1 MANEQPGAGSGE
13 PEGDSFERRLR
24 EALEHTAREMRDKH
38 ASLDCTF
45 EVITHAAVDLI
56 PGVEHAGITL
66 ATRAAVAVIAAQR
79 EEQFRSALA
88 SRDIIGQAKGILMD
102 RFSVDADRAFGLLR
116 QLSQD
121 RNAPLVEIARELA
134 ETEHPPQGGTGP
146 SALPVSPFPRC
157 RLGLCGAGR
166 LDGPDDMWCHAE
178 QEARPRCST
187 TPPTSRPIEW
197 CVRGGAGARSG
208 GTRKGRETAPGR
220 WRCLPRSG

>member
-56 PGVEHAGITL
+56 PGGEHAGITL

-121 RNAPLVEIARELA
+121 RNAPLVEIARKLA
-134 ETEHPPQGGTGP
+134 ETEHPPQGEHRSSCAARVPVP
-146 SALPVSPFPRC
+146 SVPPRAVRRRSPRRTRRHVVSRRAGSPASMLHHTPHEPTYRVVREEWSRC
-157 RLGLCGAGR
+157 A
-166 LDGPDDMWCHAE
+166 
-178 QEARPRCST
+178 
-187 TPPTSRPIEW
+187 
-197 CVRGGAGARSG
+197 
-208 GTRKGRETAPGR
+208 
-220 WRCLPRSG
+220 